1 VAFSVLL
8 GNSVLV
14 DILGIAIGHLYFF
27 LEDVFPNQP
36 GGRRLL
42 ATPRLLYATILHF
55 SKNIRDRSS
64 GSRFL
69 FFSPLGNF
77 CSTRTLKT
85 LFTIRLL
92 TSVLGVSIGAVLVLR
107 EWRTQPPTSREK
119 TKISEEK
126 EKQTQSSFFF

>member
-42 ATPRLLYATILHF
+42 ATPRLLYATILH
-55 SKNIRDRSS
+55 SQKKKNKHQRSVKRFTVS
-64 GSRFL
+64 FL
-69 FFSPLGNF
+69 F
-77 CSTRTLKT
+77 
-85 LFTIRLL
+85 
-92 TSVLGVSIGAVLVLR
+92 
-107 EWRTQPPTSREK
+107 PP
-119 TKISEEK
+119 
-126 EKQTQSSFFF
+126 